1 MTSSEKF
8 PAYLFAAVLGLTI
21 VIYLLRGMGV
31 LGFIPGGTLWVL
43 ILLSIASGIAYGIQK
58 TRR

>member
-8 PAYLFAAVLGLTI
+8 PVYIFASVLGLTI
-21 VIYLLRGMGV
+21 AIYLLRGMGV

>member
-1 MTSSEKF
+1 MTSSEKY
-8 PAYLFAAVLGLTI
+8 PVYIFASVLGLTI
-21 VIYLLRGMGV
+21 AIYLLRGMGV

-43 ILLSIASGIAYGIQK
+43 ILLSIASGIFYGIQK

>member
-1 MTSSEKF
+1 MASSERI
-8 PAYLFAAVLGLTI
+8 PAYVFAAMVGLT
-21 VIYLLRGMGV
+21 VMLYLLRGMGV

>member
-1 MTSSEKF
+1 MSSSEKY
-8 PAYLFAAVLGLTI
+8 PVYIFASVLGLTI
-21 VIYLLRGMGV
+21 AIYLLRGMGV

-43 ILLSIASGIAYGIQK
+43 ILLSIASGIVYGIQK

>member
-1 MTSSEKF
+1 MTSSEKI
-8 PAYLFAAVLGLTI
+8 PVYIFASVLGLTI
-21 VIYLLRGMGV
+21 AIYLLRGMGV

-43 ILLSIASGIAYGIQK
+43 ILLSISSGIAYGIQK

>member
-1 MTSSEKF
+1 MSSSEKF
-8 PAYLFAAVLGLTI
+8 PVYIFASVLGLTI
-21 VIYLLRGMGV
+21 AIYLLRGMGV

-43 ILLSIASGIAYGIQK
+43 ILLSIASGIVYGIQK